1 MKPAAPVTTTLMR
14 AIIESLLMTELT
26 SSQESETKRS
36 GARTNATATVITG
49 GAGFIGQHLARHLGE
64 EKRPLQVI
72 DNQATGRWDD
82 RIEAEFIEKDL
93 RHLSDEDLAEILPK
107 DGILFHLA
115 AAKYNTPG
123 VSLSNLIETNATATA
138 RLFRQAAL
146 KRMRIIFASSLYANG
161 SYGPH
166 PMRESDPALPSTV
179 YGATKLFGENVL
191 TSLSSPH
198 RATDEQL
205 EFSHCSVRLMFVY
218 GPKQYPGKGYK
229 SVIRKNFERIRRGMP
244 QVINGDGKQTLDYIY
259 IDDVVDLLVKLS
271 ELATPPPLINLG
283 SGQPTSVLSLTEEMA
298 KVADVSPA
306 FERAASD
313 HTHGTSRVADTS
325 LLKSYFPDF
334 KPTSLTDGL
343 GATWLSMIEGC

>member
-1 MKPAAPVTTTLMR
+1 
-14 AIIESLLMTELT
+14 MTELT

-93 RHLSDEDLAEILPK
+93 RHLSDADLAEILPK

-115 AAKYNTPG
+115 AAKYNTQG

-229 SVIRKNFERIRRGMP
+229 SVIRKNFERIRQGMP

-259 IDDVVDLLVKLS
+259 IDDVVNLLLRLS
-271 ELATPPPLINLG
+271 EDKSPPSLVNLG
-283 SGQPTSVLSLTEEMA
+283 SGTSTSVLALTKAMARAADVTEQVEWAQPDHTHQTYRVANISLLKSHFPQFTPTTLDVGLRRTWQSLTEEA
-298 KVADVSPA
+298 
-306 FERAASD
+306 
-313 HTHGTSRVADTS
+313 
-325 LLKSYFPDF
+325 
-334 KPTSLTDGL
+334 
-343 GATWLSMIEGC
+343 